1 MAVEGG
7 GNVGNG
13 TSSRGVRRRSSGWPV
28 AGVEARTEK
37 QYGGDA
43 ADHLREVS
51 DLFEASM
58 IAWVRG
64 PRECEG

>member
-1 MAVEGG
+1 MWETGRLAGESEGG
-7 GNVGNG
+7 RQDGL
-13 TSSRGVRRRSSGWPV
+13 V